1 MLIRC
6 PHCHIRQAIS
16 ADELRSCQG
25 PLICSGCGCCFDE
38 LPALSASA
46 LDGRITNSARICA
59 QTVERSRSS
68 KFWGYASLAMLFLL
82 IGQMFYFEGAAL
94 TNRPSSRSVLL
105 AVCSVL
111 HCQLPTYRDPKVMT
125 FHQLSLQVGADR
137 SYLLSG
143 ALSNRGR
150 FPQAV
155 PDLRLTLTDFSG
167 NVIAQRVFRA
177 EQYLESTMSYP
188 DQTKPF
194 RLQFAAPA
202 TSVAG
207 YALNLL

>member
-16 ADELRSCQG
+16 TDELRSSQG
-25 PLICSGCGCCFDE
+25 PLICSGCGCCFDV
-38 LPALSASA
+38 LSALSGGPSS
-46 LDGRITNSARICA
+46 DSARISA
-59 QTVERSRSS
+59 QAGWSRSS
-68 KFWGYASLAMLFLL
+68 KFWGYASLAMLALL

-94 TNRPSSRSVLL
+94 TNRPASRGVLL

-111 HCQLPTYRDPKVMT
+111 HCQLPTYRNPKVMT

-137 SYLLSG
+137 SYWLSG

-207 YALNLL
+207 YAVNLL